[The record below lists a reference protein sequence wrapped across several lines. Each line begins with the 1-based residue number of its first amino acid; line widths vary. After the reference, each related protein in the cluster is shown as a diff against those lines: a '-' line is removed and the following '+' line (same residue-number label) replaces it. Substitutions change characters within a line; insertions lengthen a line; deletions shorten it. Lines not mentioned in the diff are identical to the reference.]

1 MCVTA
6 WGLESVREVIAV
18 YLSAAE
24 VLQGLCAAW
33 FFLAEGLYKNK
44 QTFIIH
50 FILGLSEDHSV

>member
-1 MCVTA
+1 M
-6 WGLESVREVIAV
+6 REVIAV